1 MKRRALA
8 LLASVAVLFAGSL
21 IWASPA
27 AAAPGRNP
35 CSIEEWRTPGN
46 AADCAKRAYD
56 AAAAASG
63 CTAAPTPGSPTSGM
77 PGWFTSRPASSL
89 RDGVGGQYSQY
100 GVGGYGLDTYDL
112 GCLGMLKHPGLA
124 AANAMASWEFQAAA
138 SVLGAANGLR
148 EHAYDP
154 GSMWGWSDSFL
165 QSVTTATY
173 RYVFT
178 PLGGLMLAAVGLLL
192 LWNARSGN
200 MSQALHVAAWAI
212 LVTVAVTGIARW
224 PVKAAD
230 GADSAASHALAAV
243 HHWLGPGPQNLPA
256 RECLLGGEACKDNRD
271 AATRSADVVTDAIL
285 YRSWLRAVLGDADSD
300 TAVKYGPALY
310 DATTLSWG
318 EDDRAKQ
325 NPQLRQQV
333 IDQKA
338 ATFTA
343 IAQRIQTEDPA
354 AYEHLQGLHD
364 SDRTG
369 AGAVA
374 LLSAVVFSVF
384 DVSASLVILFAF
396 GIFRVAIL
404 AFPLLGTVGILR
416 PASGPLR
423 RIMHMT
429 TTAIVN
435 VVVFG
440 AGAGIYLS
448 AVALIFHSALPGFAQ
463 VAVVA
468 LAGVGF
474 WFVLRPM
481 RRLVHTATGRSRT
494 EDSLLTRGAR
504 AGRDLYAARQADPA
518 GAGGE
523 PGQPGPRPESRS
535 STTRTVAAAVAPSV
549 VGAVD
554 KTTGVIG
561 EVSQH
566 RPEGRTQ
573 VLKAAGRTAVTL
585 IATATGGPAAGAAAT
600 AATTATKSRPE
611 TTRSPR

>member
-8 LLASVAVLFAGSL
+8 LLASVAVLLAGSL

-112 GCLGMLKHPGLA
+112 GCLGTLKHPGLA

-243 HHWLGPGPQNLPA
+243 HHWLGPGPQHLPA

-600 AATTATKSRPE
+600 AATAATKSRPE